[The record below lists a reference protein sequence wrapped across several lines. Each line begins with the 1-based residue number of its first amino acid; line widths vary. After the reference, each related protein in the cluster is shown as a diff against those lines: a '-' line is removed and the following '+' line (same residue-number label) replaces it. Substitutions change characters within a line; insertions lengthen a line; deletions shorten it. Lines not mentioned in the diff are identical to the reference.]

1 MMSIWCCWE
10 QFWNDFNLLDYEF
23 NSKSAVNGRKEGRK
37 QSNTPNRNVII
48 KVLIMPA
55 KDFLDSEEEAKLRKE
70 RKEEKLNIWDI
81 YSVKE
86 ILRSSMIVFRL

>member
-1 MMSIWCCWE
+1 M
-10 QFWNDFNLLDYEF
+10 DYEF